1 MKSSGTRFT
10 IVPVA
15 VVTLVMALAVPGAFA
30 NVGRVEFSIGDVTGI
45 DSGGKQRRLIKG
57 STLSAGDTVRTGR
70 GRAQIRFTDGGYT
83 SLQPNTEFRI
93 DEYNYDAKR
102 KEESVGFFSL
112 LKGGLRT
119 ITGIVGRYRKKAY
132 QLRTPVATV
141 GIRGT
146 EYLAELGN
154 SLTVHVGEGEI
165 EVCSNAGC
173 TAFGAYQTGYVASA
187 GSLAVLAERPPS
199 LAPPQE
205 RQVYAYSGGYQ
216 GQFDAAADYRASDDL
231 PSGGLP
237 DGPFYALAVS
247 WGENTSLVDLFA
259 TGLLSP
265 SGELTDA
272 RFDSNGGLS
281 EYFNR
286 NYGSLPIQ
294 GDVGS
299 AQIEDVGIADGTLGW
314 GRWTMGSAIAGS
326 GGGGSVPV
334 NLTGS
339 SSHHYAIGIPTA
351 VMPTNP
357 ATYSLVG
364 ATRPTLASGSGA
376 PGTLNSANLVADFA
390 SAAVTLNMDMTVNGN
405 NYLTTNLPMTLGSA
419 PNDFTFYGS
428 GVTTNSSDCISVG
441 CNTYV
446 EGFFAGDDASHA
458 GLAYKT
464 GIPGDYIN
472 GAAAFKKDA
481 TPK

>member
-15 VVTLVMALAVPGAFA
+15 LAIVVMALAVPEVFA
-30 NVGRVEFSIGDVTGI
+30 NVGRVEFSIGEVTGI
-45 DSGGKQRRLIKG
+45 DSDGKQRWLIKG

-102 KEESVGFFSL
+102 KQESVGFFSL
-112 LKGGLRT
+112 LRGGLRT
-119 ITGIVGRYRKKAY
+119 ITGIVGRFRKKAY

-146 EYLAELGN
+146 EYLAEVGN

-187 GSLAVLAERPPS
+187 DSLAVLAAHPPS

-205 RQVYAYSGGYQ
+205 RQVYAYNGGYQ
-216 GQFDAAADYRASDDL
+216 GQFDAAADFRASDNL
-231 PSGGLP
+231 PSGGLQ
-237 DGPFYALAVS
+237 DGPLYSLAVS
-247 WGENTSLVDLFA
+247 WGENVSNADLFA
-259 TGLLSP
+259 RGLLSP
-265 SGELTDA
+265 PGELTDA
-272 RFDSNGGLS
+272 RFDGNGGLS
-281 EYFNR
+281 AYSNNNF
-286 NYGSLPIQ
+286 GSSPIS
-294 GDVGS
+294 GDIGS
-299 AQIEDVGIADGTLGW
+299 AMIADAGSSGGVVGW
-314 GRWTMGSAIAGS
+314 GRWTVGNAIAGS
-326 GGGGSVPV
+326 SLGGNVPV

-339 SSHHYAIGIPTA
+339 SSHHYAIGIPTV

-357 ATYSLVG
+357 ATYSLLG
-364 ATRPTLASGSGA
+364 ATSPTLASGTGV
-376 PGTLNSANLVADFA
+376 PGTMNSANLVADFA
-390 SAAVTLNMDMTVNGN
+390 SASVSLNMDMTVNGE
-405 NYLTTNLPMTLGSA
+405 NYLTTVPSMTLGNA
-419 PNDFTFYGS
+419 PNDFTFLGS
-428 GVTTNSSDCISVG
+428 GTTMSSSTCISVS
-441 CNTYV
+441 CTTFV

-464 GIPGDYIN
+464 DLNGTDYIN
-472 GAAAFKKDA
+472 GAAAFTKD
-481 TPK
+481 

>member
-1 MKSSGTRFT
+1 MKSAGTRFT
-10 IVPVA
+10 IVPMALA
-15 VVTLVMALAVPGAFA
+15 VLIMILAVPGAFA
-30 NVGRVEFSIGDVTGI
+30 NVGRVEFSIGEVTGI
-45 DSGGKQRRLIKG
+45 DSDGKQRWLIKG

-102 KEESVGFFSL
+102 KEESIGFFSL

-146 EYLAELGN
+146 EYLAELGS

-173 TAFGAYQTGYVASA
+173 TPFGAYQTGYVASA
-187 GSLAVLAERPPS
+187 DSLAVRVERPPS

-205 RQVYAYSGGYQ
+205 RQVYAYNGDYQ
-216 GQFDAAADYRASDDL
+216 DQFDAAADFRASDNI
-231 PSGGLP
+231 PSGALP

-247 WGENTSLVDLFA
+247 WGENVSNADLFA
-259 TGLLSP
+259 RGLLSP
-265 SGELTDA
+265 PGELTDA
-272 RFDSNGGLS
+272 RFDGNGGLS
-281 EYFNR
+281 AYSNNNF
-286 NYGSLPIQ
+286 GSSPIS
-294 GDVGS
+294 GDIGS
-299 AQIEDVGIADGTLGW
+299 AIIADAGSSGGVVGW
-314 GRWTMGSAIAGS
+314 GRWTTGNAIVGFS
-326 GGGGSVPV
+326 GGGSVPV
-334 NLTGS
+334 SLTGS

-351 VMPTNP
+351 VMPSGS
-357 ATYSLVG
+357 ATYSLAG
-364 ATRPTLASGSGA
+364 ATSPTLTSGSGA

-390 SAAVTLNMDMTVNGN
+390 SAAVTLNMDMTVNRN
-405 NYLTTNLPMTLGSA
+405 NYVTTDLPMFLGQA
-419 PNDFTFYGS
+419 PNDFTFSGS
-428 GVTTNSSDCISVG
+428 GVTNSTSCVSTCFTN
-441 CNTYV
+441 V
-446 EGFFAGDDASHA
+446 EGFFAGSDASHA

-464 GIPGDYIN
+464 NISGTDYIN
-472 GAAAFKKDA
+472 GAAAFTKD
-481 TPK
+481 

>member
-10 IVPVA
+10 MVPV
-15 VVTLVMALAVPGAFA
+15 VVAMLVMALAVPAAFA

-45 DSGGKQRRLIKG
+45 DSDGKQRRLIKG
-57 STLSAGDTVRTGR
+57 STLSAGDTVRTRR

-102 KEESVGFFSL
+102 QEESVGFFSL

-146 EYLAELGN
+146 EYVAELGN

-173 TAFGAYQTGYVASA
+173 TPFGAYQTGYVASA
-187 GSLAVLAERPPS
+187 DSLAVRVERPPS

-205 RQVYAYSGGYQ
+205 RQVYAYNGDYQ
-216 GQFDAAADYRASDDL
+216 GQFDAAADFRASDSI
-231 PSGGLP
+231 PSGALP

-247 WGENTSLVDLFA
+247 WGENVSNADLFA
-259 TGLLSP
+259 RGLLSP
-265 SGELTDA
+265 PGELTDA
-272 RFDSNGGLS
+272 RFDSSGGLAAYS
-281 EYFNR
+281 NNNF
-286 NYGSLPIQ
+286 GSAAIT

-299 AQIEDVGIADGTLGW
+299 ATIADAGVADGVVGW
-314 GRWTMGSAIAGS
+314 GRWTMGSATVGS
-326 GGGGSVPV
+326 SGGGSVAV
-334 NLTGS
+334 NLAGS
-339 SSHHYAIGIPTA
+339 SGQHYAIGMPTV

-357 ATYSLVG
+357 ATYSLAG
-364 ATRPTLASGSGA
+364 ATSPTLASGAGV
-376 PGTLNSANLVADFA
+376 PGTLNSANL
-390 SAAVTLNMDMTVNGN
+390 AANFGAGTVSLNMDMTVNGET
-405 NYLTTNLPMTLGSA
+405 YVTTNLPMTLGNA
-419 PNDFTFYGS
+419 PNDFTFS
-428 GVTTNSSDCISVG
+428 GTGLTMSSSSCISVS
-441 CNTYV
+441 CTTVV
-446 EGFFAGDDASHA
+446 EGFFAGNDASHA

-464 GIPGDYIN
+464 DLAGTDYIN
-472 GAAAFKKDA
+472 GAAAFTKD
-481 TPK
+481 